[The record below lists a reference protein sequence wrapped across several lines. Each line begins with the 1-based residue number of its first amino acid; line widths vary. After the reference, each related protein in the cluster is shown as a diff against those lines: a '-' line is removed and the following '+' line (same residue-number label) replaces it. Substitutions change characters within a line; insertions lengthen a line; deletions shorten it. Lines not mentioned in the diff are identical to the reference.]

1 MDKEKNNNILCTCK
15 KEFNI
20 TLFKKTH
27 YKECQAFKNKFKEFD
42 LRMVT
47 LLKKFI
53 VDNEDF
59 YLVKFLLTGY
69 IKLINKMINDYNKK
83 IKEMENDTEKY
94 NDHTTKDNE
103 KEIVNIK
110 EEKIVNKENI
120 NNKINKENKEDN
132 LGLNN
137 DNRIENKNIFN
148 VFLKDNISN
157 RLKKNNDLNLNNSIY
172 NNINIE
178 NPYDYEKNNKGF
190 NACKN
195 DSSKFNNNKSNN
207 FNNTKKKKS
216 FQKRRELYPEIKKK
230 LKKLNE
236 EDFFDIE

>member
-94 NDHTTKDNE
+94 NEHMTKDNE

-110 EEKIVNKENI
+110 EEKI
-120 NNKINKENKEDN
+120 
-132 LGLNN
+132 LNN
-137 DNRIENKNIFN
+137 DNSIENKNIFN
-148 VFLKDNISN
+148 VFLKDNISK
-157 RLKKNNDLNLNNSIY
+157 RIKKNNDLNLNNSIY

-236 EDFFDIE
+236 EDFLDIE